1 MENGLGQSQVYSVIQ
16 DHKGYLWFGTRGGG
30 LSRFDGQNFESFTDR
45 QGLVNNYI
53 YSLKEDRNHILW
65 IGTND
70 GLSSYNGKKI
80 LTYKHPK
87 YGNHFAVFSLALDSK
102 EK

>member
-1 MENGLGQSQVYSVIQ
+1 MQKKYRLFFFFLLLLVNPVFSQLASFRNFSVENGLGQSQVYSVIQ

-53 YSLKEDRNHILW
+53 YSLKEDQKHILW

-70 GLSSYNGKKI
+70 GL
-80 LTYKHPK
+80 
-87 YGNHFAVFSLALDSK
+87 
-102 EK
+102 